1 MTANL
6 KGFKGKIDLLGVIFT
21 VKLLKQFF
29 FYVAV
34 LNLDFKF
41 NDEKHTRQLFVQ
53 KHGAK
58 RATDDK
64 PSDKTLFLI
73 NVPPYINEPELRSAF
88 DSVGP
93 IENVFISE
101 NTIEHSNDN
110 QGSNIVANPSKYFH
124 KATNIIGFKIAYIVF
139 KMTKSLERALKLTK
153 VTIPSSDENPSGLSS
168 GIDKWTKEY
177 MDRLI
182 DEKSLE
188 AEVNEYMRAFE
199 EREQGEREEAKKTEV
214 DEDGWTVVK
223 RGKAGGGFQQKESIL
238 KALED
243 KMEKGKEKKEFGN
256 FYAFQI
262 RQSKQKHIVSL
273 RKKFAQDKLKIEALK
288 KARRFKPF

>member
-1 MTANL
+1 M
-6 KGFKGKIDLLGVIFT
+6 
-21 VKLLKQFF
+21 
-29 FYVAV
+29 
-34 LNLDFKF
+34 DFIF

-58 RATDDK
+58 RTTDEK
-64 PSDKTLFLI
+64 PLDKTLFLI

-88 DSVGP
+88 NSVGP

-110 QGSNIVANPSKYFH
+110 QINVSTHPSKFFH
-124 KATNIIGFKIAYIVF
+124 KTKNILGFKIAYIVF
-139 KMTKSLERALKLTK
+139 KMTKSLERSLKLSK
-153 VTIPSSDENPSGLSS
+153 VTIQSSDENPSGLCT
-168 GIDKWTKEY
+168 GIDKWTKEC
-177 MDRLI
+177 MDKLI

-188 AEVNEYMRAFE
+188 AEVNDYMRAFE
-199 EREQGEREEAKKTEV
+199 EREQEEREEAKKTTV

-238 KALED
+238 KALEH